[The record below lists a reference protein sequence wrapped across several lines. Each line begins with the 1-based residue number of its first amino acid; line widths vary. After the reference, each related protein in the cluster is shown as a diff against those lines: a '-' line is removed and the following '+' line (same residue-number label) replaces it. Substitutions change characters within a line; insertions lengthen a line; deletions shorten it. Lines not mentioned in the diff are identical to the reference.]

1 MDLLME
7 LNVWFVLL
15 SKTISLAMRVDSK
28 RRMLNAFGDAGGAR
42 SESPRKRF
50 ISERVSGNA
59 ALWYP

>member
-1 MDLLME
+1 M
-7 LNVWFVLL
+7 LL

-59 ALWYP
+59 AL